1 MPTIPAGGHQLEYE
15 QIPGHPTI
23 VFLHEGLGSLAMWKD
38 FPRRLAEA
46 ANCGALIY
54 SRHGYGR
61 SQPLHGAR
69 TPDFMH
75 REAQT
80 TLPDLLQKLEID
92 RPILFGHS
100 DGASIALIYA
110 ATHPVRGSILL
121 APHLFVEEIA
131 LASIR
136 EIQSHYD
143 SSDLKS
149 RLARYH
155 DHPDS
160 TFRGWSD
167 IWLNPDF
174 RSWNIENFLPG
185 ISSPVLVIQGR
196 DDQYGTMEHPERIAR
211 CVPGTQ
217 VLKLA
222 DCRHSPHIDQPDA
235 VIKASTSFISSL
247 S

>member
-1 MPTIPAGGHQLEYE
+1 MPSIEASGHQLEYE
-15 QIPGHPTI
+15 QIPGNPTI

-46 ANCGALIY
+46 AGCGALIY

-61 SQPLHGAR
+61 SEPLRGAR

-75 REAQT
+75 REAQSA
-80 TLPDLLQKLEID
+80 LPDLLQKLEID

-100 DGASIALIYA
+100 DGASIALIHA

-121 APHLFVEEIA
+121 APHLFVEEIS

-143 SSDLKS
+143 SSDLKD

-174 RSWNIENFLPG
+174 RSWNIENFLPL
-185 ISSPVLVIQGR
+185 IASPILVIQGL
-196 DDQYGTMEHPERIAR
+196 DDQYGTMEHLERIEQR
-211 CVPGTQ
+211 VPGTQ

-235 VIKASTSFISSL
+235 VIKTSTCFIAGL
-247 S
+247 R